1 MDGLAC
7 CLFFCSFS
15 LLSTLRSWW
24 AVEKELFLDVSFS
37 ISCSIPSA
45 LYPTYYN
52 NKNVCAWV
60 TVMAKKIQTLYLW
73 PSSDFLRC
81 SSNEMKTVH
90 TGPGILIIDNAAT
103 HCPISITPKVLDI
116 KPSLIP
122 IMTEFTFC
130 YHKISNIDLS
140 ASWLTIHSL
149 TQIFW
154 FSLIFLTAL
163 VY

>member
-60 TVMAKKIQTLYLW
+60 TVMAKKIRILYLW

-103 HCPISITPKVLDI
+103 HCSHLLDI
-116 KPSLIP
+116 NPLSHPHHGWIYLLLSLNFKCRPPSL
-122 IMTEFTFC
+122 MA
-130 YHKISNIDLS
+130 YHYIHWHRS
-140 ASWLTIHSL
+140 AGSVL
-149 TQIFW
+149 
-154 FSLIFLTAL
+154 FS
-163 VY
+163 

>member
-24 AVEKELFLDVSFS
+24 AVEMELFLDVSFS

-52 NKNVCAWV
+52 NENVCAWV
-60 TVMAKKIQTLYLW
+60 TVMAKNIQLLYLW

-103 HCPISITPKVLDI
+103 HCSHLLDI
-116 KPSLIP
+116 NPLSHPHHGWIYLLLSLNFKCRPPSL
-122 IMTEFTFC
+122 MA
-130 YHKISNIDLS
+130 YHYIHWHRS
-140 ASWLTIHSL
+140 AGSVL
-149 TQIFW
+149 
-154 FSLIFLTAL
+154 FS
-163 VY
+163 